1 MYDSSLVLVEE
12 ERPVQLSVFSEPSFT
27 AAKRG
32 RQVVRQA
39 QMMAVV
45 GSI

>member
-1 MYDSSLVLVEE
+1 MVLERELV
-12 ERPVQLSVFSEPSFT
+12 VQVVQDLSEGGFT

-45 GSI
+45 GST